1 MKECDCREPHERRRI
16 VLTGGPGAGKSAVL
30 ELVRQSLC
38 KHLGIVPESAGI
50 LFGGVF
56 PRGSAL
62 SQQRAAQCAIYF
74 VQRELENSIATEDLA
89 IALCD
94 RGTIDGEAYWPDE
107 VDLCSSVGTTKQAEL
122 ARYDAVIH
130 LRTPQ
135 SQAGYNRDN
144 PLRIED
150 AEQALAIDERIAA
163 AWAAHPRRYVVPATA
178 SFLEK
183 ASRALGILRDE
194 MPECRQE
201 HIAFPDTGGRR
212 TDEAIGR

>member
-1 MKECDCREPHERRRI
+1 MKECACQEPHDRRRI

-38 KHLGIVPESAGI
+38 KHLWIVPESAGL
-50 LFGGVF
+50 LFGGGF

-62 SQQRAAQCAIYF
+62 SQQRASQRAIYF
-74 VQRELENSIATEDLA
+74 VQRELENSIATEHLA

-94 RGTIDGEAYWPDE
+94 RGTIDGEAYWPDG
-107 VDLCSSVGTTKQAEL
+107 VDLWSSVGTTKQAEL

-135 SQAGYNRDN
+135 SQAGYSRDN

-150 AEQALAIDERIAA
+150 AVQALAIDERIAA
-163 AWAAHPRRYVVPATA
+163 AWAAHPRLYVVPATA
-178 SFLEK
+178 SFIEK
-183 ASRALGILRDE
+183 ASRALSILRDE
-194 MPECRQE
+194 MPECCRE
-201 HIAFPDTGGRR
+201 HIALRDARG
-212 TDEAIGR
+212 